1 MANGSPMTP
10 PRPVRAELEF
20 HGDAGDDARQE
31 VDAEDA
37 GPEAGG
43 IVVGG
48 VPGSQR
54 ERLEGHDEQGQAHG
68 QLRKQV
74 VVGDGE
80 GKMNSVNEE
89 RVVHDVL
96 RRAGRHN
103 STS

>member
-1 MANGSPMTP
+1 MRMLGASLAVLLISVAAAPSTQERPGVVF
-10 PRPVRAELEF
+10 PRIK
-20 HGDAGDDARQE
+20 
-31 VDAEDA
+31 
-37 GPEAGG
+37 EAGG